1 MENPGTEI
9 IIERVRIKDR
19 NWVRTHATDTE
30 AFALCSKALHPEI
43 ENVELGEGKVT
54 CPDCIEIIKKCKSIP
69 DSDQQPEYENELFW
83 KR

>member
-1 MENPGTEI
+1 MPVTEI
-9 IIERVRIKDR
+9 LIERVRIKDR
-19 NWVRTHATDTE
+19 NWVRIHATDTE
-30 AFALCSKALHPEI
+30 AFALCSKALYPET

>member
-1 MENPGTEI
+1 VTEI

-19 NWVRTHATDTE
+19 SWVRTHATDTE
-30 AFALCSKALHPEI
+30 KFSLCSTALYPGV

>member
-1 MENPGTEI
+1 MTEI
-9 IIERVRIKDR
+9 LIERVSITDR

-43 ENVELGEGKVT
+43 EKIELSEGKVT
-54 CPDCIEIIKKCKSIP
+54 CPDCIEIIKKCKAIP
-69 DSDQQPEYENELFW
+69 DSDQQPEYDNELFW